1 MEASAVPVGR
11 PRLTSYAHQLSDW
24 EVEEAYWE
32 YRHGTTISAIAARY
46 GVSYRTIE
54 RAFARMRAKWEEMSA
69 CRR

>member
-11 PRLTSYAHQLSDW
+11 KKLTSLACQLSDW
-24 EVEEAYWE
+24 EVVEAYQE
-32 YRHGTTISAIAARY
+32 HRRGTTMDALAGRY
-46 GVSYRTIE
+46 GVSYKTLE